1 MFKRKTMLGEFLSAN
16 VSTPFLLFMV
26 KGFGELSDDAEV
38 ALWTGIIVSTFFLT
52 QFVTSLLWAT
62 VAEKHGRRAVLVV
75 SLLGTALTCLIF
87 GTATSLKQAI
97 CIRLLQGVFAGSV
110 GVARGSVAFI
120 TDPSNEGRAYAILGF
135 CWGFGGVAGAIV
147 GGSFERPADKWP
159 EVFKDIAIFN
169 TYPYLL
175 PCAIASAIMLSGS
188 ILACFLGPDGGPREG
203 AIQLG
208 PEKDDLHPTILE
220 EESAALESPFEEEE
234 STGLSNLTRKISRR
248 FSNIFAKRVPDAHT
262 AGQNI
267 ASTSVSVPLNSPPT
281 GADRIR
287 SFSRTSRA
295 NGSAYGYSGAYRH
308 RLASNPTLGAFRRG
322 SLASTMR
329 RRRGSNLDAV
339 RDSNE
344 GTDLNFAQRLLMA
357 NENAV
362 TNIADLWVASA
373 INVDNEDVFES
384 DDEDGLE
391 GGNELLEGEGVG
403 AGSSTLSPP
412 YLGHRPSTTSF
423 GARRPSHRHPS
434 VSFPAHLQ
442 SPRRPS
448 IVPSIFSHS
457 GVRTPPAI
465 LEAQKLLSGE
475 GDEHLG
481 TIAESGQAS
490 QADAESLRE
499 PPSLSSQIPTLII
512 VQYGVMALHT
522 TTHDQIF
529 MSYLV
534 SDYES
539 GGLNL
544 NAGHFAQLIALMCF
558 VQIAYQFYLYPNMG
572 YAAPSFVTHGPCR

>member
-1 MFKRKTMLGEFLSAN
+1 
-16 VSTPFLLFMV
+16 
-26 KGFGELSDDAEV
+26 
-38 ALWTGIIVSTFFLT
+38 
-52 QFVTSLLWAT
+52 
-62 VAEKHGRRAVLVV
+62 
-75 SLLGTALTCLIF
+75 
-87 GTATSLKQAI
+87 
-97 CIRLLQGVFAGSV
+97 
-110 GVARGSVAFI
+110 
-120 TDPSNEGRAYAILGF
+120 
-135 CWGFGGVAGAIV
+135 
-147 GGSFERPADKWP
+147 
-159 EVFKDIAIFN
+159 
-169 TYPYLL
+169 
-175 PCAIASAIMLSGS
+175 
-188 ILACFLGPDGGPREG
+188 
-203 AIQLG
+203 
-208 PEKDDLHPTILE
+208 
-220 EESAALESPFEEEE
+220 
-234 STGLSNLTRKISRR
+234 
-248 FSNIFAKRVPDAHT
+248 
-262 AGQNI
+262 
-267 ASTSVSVPLNSPPT
+267 
-281 GADRIR
+281 
-287 SFSRTSRA
+287 
-295 NGSAYGYSGAYRH
+295 
-308 RLASNPTLGAFRRG
+308 
-322 SLASTMR
+322 MR

-534 SDYES
+534 S
-539 GGLNL
+539 
-544 NAGHFAQLIALMCF
+544 
-558 VQIAYQFYLYPNMG
+558 
-572 YAAPSFVTHGPCR
+572 